1 MKNQKVT
8 IKLEKSSKQKKR
20 KAMLS
25 AKVLGA
31 ALGLA
36 LLLAGCGSE
45 GQGQSGSKTESVGKT
60 GSTGKLENNTGVTEK
75 TKETVDQKKS
85 GKSQELEN
93 SGEPKGIAGN
103 EQNTGDTAGDV
114 SAVISNR
121 TELTWYV
128 ADDCVAFCYSGEGA
142 EVLAKAVEKGRY
154 PEVTIEVQG
163 YSFQMIKCPYCGENY
178 QFSYESG
185 AQYNGVAPE
194 MYHSGSSCSNA
205 LKEGNYCNRAPEIEG
220 ELRNGELWIAVRH
233 FTPGIDPTALPY
245 VEISVN
251 SSYDDGYSEEEEF
264 YDTVA
269 EDREGYYSGM
279 PERFQT
285 SQDAGNTAG
294 LSTFSNYNYQEG
306 YAQTDDYMLSGNE
319 YSNNYRTTMLRSFD
333 EDGRLVQ
340 VVEFR
345 IDRVTGELVVDDTFV
360 NHYGTKYS
368 FFSNFLSNRSVNQN
382 PTYFSKPYLTNRQF
396 RSMEETGTP

>member
-1 MKNQKVT
+1 MM
-8 IKLEKSSKQKKR
+8 KKR
-20 KAMLS
+20 SRHSIL
-25 AKVLGA
+25 A
-31 ALGLA
+31 AVLA
-36 LLLAGCGSE
+36 LVCAFSMAACG
-45 GQGQSGSKTESVGKT
+45 GADD
-60 GSTGKLENNTGVTEK
+60 TGKSADSTQKQNMTNT
-75 TKETVDQKKS
+75 
-85 GKSQELEN
+85 EN
-93 SGEPKGIAGN
+93 SKENAVSGEKEPSKGQDNAGN
-103 EQNTGDTAGDV
+103 EPNTGDTTGDV

-121 TELTWYV
+121 TDLTWYV
-128 ADDCVAFCYSGEGA
+128 TDDCVTFCYSGEGA

-163 YSFQMIKCPYCGENY
+163 YSFQMIKCPYCGESY

-251 SSYDDGYSEEEEF
+251 SSYDDGYSEEENF
-264 YDTVA
+264 NDTVA
-269 EDREGYYSGM
+269 KEREGYYSEL
-279 PERFQT
+279 PERFHP
-285 SQDAGNTAG
+285 SLDAGNKVA
-294 LSTFSNYNYQEG
+294 LSIFSHYNYQEG
-306 YAQTDDYMLSGNE
+306 YAQTDDYMLSGDESGND
-319 YSNNYRTTMLRSFD
+319 YRTTTLRSFD
-333 EDGRLVQ
+333 ENGRLVQ

-345 IDRVTGELVVDDTFV
+345 IDRATGELVVDDTFV
-360 NHYGTKYS
+360 NHSGTKYS